1 MNADQS
7 RRHVATDRD
16 PGGHRRTIILWREVD
31 LADGKVVRR
40 VVVMLDT
47 TVSTATVLTLPQAGE
62 AGQAIL
68 EATQ

>member
-1 MNADQS
+1 VNADQS
-7 RRHVATDRD
+7 RRHVATGRD

-40 VVVMLDT
+40 VVVILDAT
-47 TVSTATVLTLPQAGE
+47 MSTATVLTVPQAGE
-62 AGQAIL
+62 VGQTIL